1 MISTNHRRFDMP
13 VHPPENGRAVLKLRR
28 SAALGL
34 MAALMLSIGAQCL
47 VGQEMTT
54 AQMACCVGTEH
65 DCGDAAVAQECC
77 ESERAEQAQ
86 LVNQFLQVAPPVAVL
101 SHATFALVRPPDT
114 RSAFELE
121 TTPLKGSSP
130 PKYLLLATFLI

>member
-1 MISTNHRRFDMP
+1 M
-13 VHPPENGRAVLKLRR
+13 LKLRR

-54 AQMACCVGTEH
+54 AQMVCCAGTEH

-86 LVNQFLQVAPPVAVL
+86 LVTESLQVAPPVAVL
-101 SHATFALVRPPDT
+101 SHAIVALVRPPDT
-114 RSAFELE
+114 RSALAIE
-121 TTPLKGSSP
+121 TTPLQASSP